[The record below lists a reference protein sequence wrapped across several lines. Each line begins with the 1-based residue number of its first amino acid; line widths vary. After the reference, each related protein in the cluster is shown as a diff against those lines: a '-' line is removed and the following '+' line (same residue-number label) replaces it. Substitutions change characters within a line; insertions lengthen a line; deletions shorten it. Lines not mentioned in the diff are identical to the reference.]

1 MKNLRYYSFSPS
13 FFFVIFLSFVLS
25 GCVKWP
31 RFIVLKDPLTV
42 EEHLTLGSAYESRGE
57 AELAIKEYKAALSK
71 DKKSAEALFFLG
83 NVYFG
88 AENLD
93 KSEYFYKKALK
104 VNENKQG
111 GLIHNNLAWTYIK
124 RGENLSKAVKLCKE
138 AIKLDPERS
147 SIYLDTLG
155 VVYFFQ
161 KEYKLAEQALLEA
174 LEKIAAQSTGIREEI
189 LTHLSEV
196 RNASKVSEKEK

>member
-1 MKNLRYYSFSPS
+1 M
-13 FFFVIFLSFVLS
+13 
-25 GCVKWP
+25 
-31 RFIVLKDPLTV
+31 
-42 EEHLTLGSAYESRGE
+42 LGSAYESRGE
-57 AELAIKEYKAALSK
+57 TKLAITEYKAALSK

-83 NVYFG
+83 NAYFG

-104 VNENKQG
+104 VSENKQR
-111 GLIHNNLAWTYIK
+111 GLIHNNLAWIYIK
-124 RGENLSKAVKLCKE
+124 RGGNFSEAEKLCKK
-138 AIKLDPERS
+138 AIKIDPERS

-161 KEYKLAEQALLEA
+161 EEYELADQVLLEA
-174 LEKIAAQSTGIREEI
+174 LEKIAAQRTGIREEI

-196 RNASKVSEKEK
+196 HNAREK